1 MIYKQLLGAIT
12 ARKYFDVKFN
22 ITNDKVEAVSNY
34 LAKNKFC
41 SNEPTINEGSSFTQ
55 INVLIPKGMFPMML
69 DGIKEF
75 GASSIVRSDVKQY
88 VI

>member
-55 INVLIPKGMFPMML
+55 INVLIPRNVPY
-69 DGIKEF
+69 D
-75 GASSIVRSDVKQY
+75 VRWN
-88 VI
+88 